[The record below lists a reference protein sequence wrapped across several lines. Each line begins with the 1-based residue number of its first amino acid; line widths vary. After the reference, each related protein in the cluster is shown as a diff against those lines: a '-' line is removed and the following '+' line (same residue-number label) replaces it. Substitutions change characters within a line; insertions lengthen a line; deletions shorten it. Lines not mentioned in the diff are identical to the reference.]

1 MLLAPQIFEQRG
13 RFSRWAPDHHK
24 GHHSRREGR
33 PDPLHHPNAQLQRAD
48 RLSPITGDVQGAGDL
63 KLPRQSAVL
72 LWKLMLS
79 PVDLPVDLDLRRF
92 LVVAGQTCR
101 DQGRLEGRHLSME
114 ITLELLEVLEFVASG
129 NGAKD
134 ALGNEPLERLEGWTG
149 KRIGALI
156 LSLHG
161 RPPHFFPPKKILRG
175 LVSEDPRI
183 PGGSA
188 RFKPLFPPKMAICHK
203 RTGSDNLTP
212 LKSRSNRCTP
222 KSLSSKSALVL
233 RGGPD
238 SLKRELLVS
247 VRRALNSIAPGCP
260 LGDTGISAKQRVSL
274 TMIVRNEE
282 KNIADCLESVR
293 ELVDELVVV
302 DTGSQDRTKV
312 IASAL
317 GAKVFDFPWVDSFAR
332 ARNEAILHATG
343 DWIFWLDADDRLDRE
358 NREKLK
364 KVFQTLPRKR
374 LLAYSMKVECVA
386 QPGGSATV

>member
-175 LVSEDPRI
+175 LVAEDPRI

-188 RFKPLFPPKMAICHK
+188 RFKPLFPTKMAICHK

-222 KSLSSKSALVL
+222 SFDGAYLLQVGRNIAVKSRLFAEVRRVL
-233 RGGPD
+233 RPGGVSEIHD
-238 SLKRELLVS
+238 ILRIGEGDLKFS
-247 VRRALNSIAPGCP
+247 VPWASHPGRFSASTLNSHRGRLPQVTSP
-260 LGDTGISAKQRVSL
+260 LTLSL
-274 TMIVRNEE
+274 VT
-282 KNIADCLESVR
+282 
-293 ELVDELVVV
+293 
-302 DTGSQDRTKV
+302 
-312 IASAL
+312 L
-317 GAKVFDFPWVDSFAR
+317 GAT
-332 ARNEAILHATG
+332 E
-343 DWIFWLDADDRLDRE
+343 
-358 NREKLK
+358 
-364 KVFQTLPRKR
+364 
-374 LLAYSMKVECVA
+374 
-386 QPGGSATV
+386 

>member
-13 RFSRWAPDHHK
+13 RFSRCAGGHRH

-79 PVDLPVDLDLRRF
+79 PVDLHVDLDLRRF

-188 RFKPLFPPKMAICHK
+188 RFKPLFPTKMAICHK

-222 KSLSSKSALVL
+222 IPVWRSRIRVFPRLKPAHAARPPEGRPSHTTPTGTCVPKRSGCTTSDGPIRPDRAGCGTSAGETALKWNQNHGRAGPLPAGSRLRASLSIPPSFRSSQRPSQWPRPCA
-233 RGGPD
+233 GP
-238 SLKRELLVS
+238 SWAS
-247 VRRALNSIAPGCP
+247 
-260 LGDTGISAKQRVSL
+260 TGA
-274 TMIVRNEE
+274 
-282 KNIADCLESVR
+282 
-293 ELVDELVVV
+293 
-302 DTGSQDRTKV
+302 
-312 IASAL
+312 
-317 GAKVFDFPWVDSFAR
+317 
-332 ARNEAILHATG
+332 
-343 DWIFWLDADDRLDRE
+343 
-358 NREKLK
+358 
-364 KVFQTLPRKR
+364 
-374 LLAYSMKVECVA
+374 
-386 QPGGSATV
+386 